1 MDIPVYLIA
10 GFLDAGKTNF
20 INGILKDGFAA
31 EDKTLLICCE
41 EGEEDYDPHGLMNVF
56 TYTVEDQAEL
66 TPELLSARGISF
78 LMMDFDNTIVPYTTD
93 VPTEPMRAWLEQ
105 MKSSNIRLC
114 VVSNSKRPR
123 VVTFC
128 KAYGLDC
135 ITHARKPFQKGI
147 SECLTRFHLRP
158 SQAALVG
165 DQIYTDVLGANCAG
179 LTSILVSAIDNHT
192 IWLKLRH
199 VCELPFIA
207 WGKRRIRYEKH

>member
-1 MDIPVYLIA
+1 MSFCLIPDV
-10 GFLDAGKTNF
+10 
-20 INGILKDGFAA
+20 ILKRL
-31 EDKTLLICCE
+31 T
-41 EGEEDYDPHGLMNVF
+41 
-56 TYTVEDQAEL
+56 EL

-135 ITHARKPFQKGI
+135 ITHAKKPFSRGI
-147 SECLTRFHLRP
+147 RACLARFSLEPARC
-158 SQAALVG
+158 ALVG

-179 LTSILVSAIDNHT
+179 VQSILISAIHNHT
-192 IWLKLRH
+192 MWLKLRH
-199 VCELPFIA
+199 VAELPFIA
-207 WGKRRIRYEKH
+207 IGKWRIQHEKH

>member
-1 MDIPVYLIA
+1 MSFCLIPDV
-10 GFLDAGKTNF
+10 
-20 INGILKDGFAA
+20 ILNSL
-31 EDKTLLICCE
+31 T
-41 EGEEDYDPHGLMNVF
+41 
-56 TYTVEDQAEL
+56 EL
-66 TPELLSARGISF
+66 TPELLSAQGVSF

-135 ITHARKPFQKGI
+135 ITHARKPFQKRI
-147 SECLTRFHLRP
+147 SECQPRFQLRP

-199 VCELPFIA
+199 VAELPFIA

>member
-1 MDIPVYLIA
+1 MSFCLIPDV
-10 GFLDAGKTNF
+10 
-20 INGILKDGFAA
+20 ILKRL
-31 EDKTLLICCE
+31 T
-41 EGEEDYDPHGLMNVF
+41 
-56 TYTVEDQAEL
+56 EL

-135 ITHARKPFQKGI
+135 ITHAKKPFSHGI
-147 SECLTRFHLRP
+147 RACLARFSLEPARC
-158 SQAALVG
+158 ALVG
-165 DQIYTDVLGANCAG
+165 DQIYTDVLGANCTG
-179 LTSILVSAIDNHT
+179 VQSILISAIHNHT

-199 VCELPFIA
+199 VAELPFIA
-207 WGKRRIRYEKH
+207 IGKWRIQHEKH

>member
-1 MDIPVYLIA
+1 MAFCLVPDLIYPA
-10 GFLDAGKTNF
+10 LTDVT
-20 INGILKDGFAA
+20 A
-31 EDKTLLICCE
+31 EALR
-41 EGEEDYDPHGLMNVF
+41 
-56 TYTVEDQAEL
+56 
-66 TPELLSARGISF
+66 SRGITF

-93 VPTEPMRAWLEQ
+93 VPTEKMRAWIEA
-105 MKSSNIRLC
+105 MKASGIGLC
-114 VVSNSKRPR
+114 VVSNSKKPR

-128 KAYGLDC
+128 KTYGLDC
-135 ITHARKPFQKGI
+135 VTHAKKPFQKGI

-207 WGKRRIRYEKH
+207 WGKRRIRHEKH

>member
-1 MDIPVYLIA
+1 MSFCLIPDV
-10 GFLDAGKTNF
+10 
-20 INGILKDGFAA
+20 ILKRL
-31 EDKTLLICCE
+31 T
-41 EGEEDYDPHGLMNVF
+41 
-56 TYTVEDQAEL
+56 EL

-114 VVSNSKRPR
+114 VVSNSKKPR

-128 KAYGLDC
+128 KMYGLDC
-135 ITHARKPFQKGI
+135 VTHAKKPFQKGI
-147 SECLTRFHLRP
+147 SECLARFHLRP
-158 SQAALVG
+158 ETAALVG
-165 DQIYTDVLGANCAG
+165 DQIYTDVLGANCAQ
-179 LTSILVSAIDNHT
+179 LTSILISAIDNHT